1 MGKVQHLRWLL
12 LLGWLAWC
20 PIHGAEVAV
29 PEALR
34 DWQQW
39 VLKDKGYRQ
48 CPFFFDRRASRED
61 DFACVWLGRLT

>member
-1 MGKVQHLRWLL
+1 MGNVQQLRWLL
-12 LLGWLAWC
+12 LLGWLAGC

-39 VLKDKGYRQ
+39 VLKDKAYRQ
-48 CPFFFDRRASRED
+48 CPFFLTRAHH
-61 DFACVWLGRLT
+61 ANLTSPAFGPGSLT